1 MGFFSLFFP
10 WGAILQVVAIV
21 HFIRRRPDTIWLWVI
36 VFLGPL
42 GALVYIAM
50 EVAPDAGLLRQSF
63 EGYGRRKRIRLLEA
77 IVLENPAAGNFEE
90 LAELYL
96 EEGKFA
102 RARECY
108 DKAIS
113 PRAEEID
120 PIYRRGIA
128 EIHLGDFD
136 AAVRD
141 LEQVTSRNPKYDLH
155 RAIALLAH
163 AYANAGQLEKAETLF
178 RHATDVSTISE
189 TYINYATF
197 LASQNRP
204 AEARQWAERV
214 LAKKPTMPRYLQ
226 RRERPWFRKASALLK
241 RLPRSGG
248 AAATMSTLLLLA
260 VLLHTPLAAQAPAP
274 SPVWAKPDLFWY
286 RIAVQGGN
294 LWVKVDAQHGVKEPL
309 FDHQRLAIEL
319 TIRTGIEYTP
329 LTLPFADPAAQFVV
343 KYDGSNAYIQEG
355 AMAVEF
361 VQGRQ
366 QWRCDLQIKWDWNRV
381 PPTDYECLPR
391 RPAAPGSQASVAPT
405 APAGRLSP
413 DGRWEALVDNHNV
426 ALRPAG
432 GGEVRVL
439 STDGSPT
446 ATYQSGS
453 IRWSADSSTVSAY
466 RVSPEIW
473 SSPSVTGNVKKLV
486 ARGEWRVPR

>member
-36 VFLGPL
+36 IFLGPL
-42 GALVYIAM
+42 GALVYIAL
-50 EVAPDAGLLRQSF
+50 EVAPDAALLQQSF
-63 EGYGRRKRIRLLEA
+63 DGFARRKRIRLLEA
-77 IVLENPAAGNFEE
+77 IVLENPAAGNYEE
-90 LAELYL
+90 LADLYL

-113 PRAEEID
+113 PRTEDLD

-128 EIHLGDFD
+128 EIHLGDFE

-141 LEQVTSRNPKYDLH
+141 LEHVTSRNPKYDLH

-163 AYANAGQLEKAETLF
+163 AHANTGQPEKAEMLF
-178 RHATDVSTISE
+178 RQATEISTSSE

-197 LASQNRP
+197 LASQNRA
-204 AEARQWAERV
+204 AEARSWAERV
-214 LAKKPTMPRYLQ
+214 LAKKPTMPRYLR
-226 RRERPWFRKASALLK
+226 RRERPWFRQAGALLK
-241 RLPRSGG
+241 RLPKEGG
-248 AAATMSTLLLLA
+248 AAAVTTALLA
-260 VLLHTPLAAQAPAP
+260 MLALVPAVAEAQATV
-274 SPVWAKPDLFWY
+274 PVWPKPDLFWY
-286 RIAVQGGN
+286 RTAVEGGN

-329 LTLPFADPAAQFVV
+329 LTLPFADPAARFVV

-361 VQGRQ
+361 VHGGQH
-366 QWRCDLQIKWDWNRV
+366 WRCDLQIKWDWNRV

-391 RPAAPGSQASVAPT
+391 RPATPAAQPAATPASGPLV
-405 APAGRLSP
+405 SP
-413 DGRWEALVDNHNV
+413 DGRWEAFIENHNV
-426 ALRPAG
+426 GIRPAG
-432 GGEVRVL
+432 GGDARL
-439 STDGSPT
+439 LTSDGTSAT
-446 ATYQSGS
+446 AYQAGS
-453 IRWSADSSTVSAY
+453 IRWSPDSSTVRAY
-466 RVSPEIW
+466 RVSSEVW
-473 SSPSVTGNVKKLV
+473 SSPGVTGSVKKLV
-486 ARGEWRVPR
+486 SKGEWGVPR